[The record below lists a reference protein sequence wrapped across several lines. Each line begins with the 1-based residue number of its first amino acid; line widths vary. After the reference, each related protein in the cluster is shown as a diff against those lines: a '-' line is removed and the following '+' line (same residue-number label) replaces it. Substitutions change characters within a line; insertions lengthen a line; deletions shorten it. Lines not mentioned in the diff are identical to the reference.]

1 VRVLGVA
8 TEDERGVDLPR
19 RQLLDGAWVMVFRR
33 TVLVLVV
40 AVAACGV
47 IGVASA
53 VAGGGNSANAKL
65 CQKSGWQS
73 AQTDTGGLFANAED
87 CTSYA
92 ANGGTLFSP
101 ALSPSFLNCFGV
113 AFDGQIIYYAFYAFN
128 LSGFHP
134 NSVVIF
140 RLPGSLYPIPGFTVT
155 TDANGSAVSPGAVVY
170 DPASLAGLEATDA
183 QGVHASVEFTAA
195 SC

>member
-1 VRVLGVA
+1 MVIRRTALVLALAVA
-8 TEDERGVDLPR
+8 TFGV
-19 RQLLDGAWVMVFRR
+19 V
-33 TVLVLVV
+33 
-40 AVAACGV
+40 GV
-47 IGVASA
+47 SGA

-73 AQTDTGGLFANAED
+73 VQTDTGGVFADAEA

-92 ANGGTLFSP
+92 ANGGMLFSP
-101 ALSPSFLNCFGV
+101 ALSPSFLNCLGLG
-113 AFDGQIIYYAFYAFN
+113 FDGQITYYAFYSFS

-134 NSVVIF
+134 NSLVTF
-140 RLPGSLYPIPGFTVT
+140 RLPGSPYPFPGFTVT

-170 DPASLAGLEATDA
+170 QPGAPAGLEATDA